1 MARFDDGL
9 TAEIQ
14 VNPEFGSASA
24 AMAEAR
30 TQKLIYCESG
40 RIGPYFLDFSANRT
54 TMHLQIEKIWPRFP
68 TFSLRS
74 FLPRRLLANMGDSSA
89 NCQPFFEPMSR
100 RSGSIKGISLS
111 GVETTIFSF
120 MQIMRK
126 SPSPRVFWRR
136 NWSTRGRTLPWTHPG
151 WGLSTPS
158 IGVPPRQPMATS
170 FPTTHEIIR
179 SEKTSPSLSCRTWL
193 SDIVR
198 LESPDLTSG
207 QYWRRCRIG
216 SLTSTDF
223 SRFNRTTPC
232 FQSRRTCDS
241 L

>member
-1 MARFDDGL
+1 
-9 TAEIQ
+9 
-14 VNPEFGSASA
+14 
-24 AMAEAR
+24 
-30 TQKLIYCESG
+30 
-40 RIGPYFLDFSANRT
+40 
-54 TMHLQIEKIWPRFP
+54 
-68 TFSLRS
+68 
-74 FLPRRLLANMGDSSA
+74 
-89 NCQPFFEPMSR
+89 MSR

-179 SEKTSPSLSCRTWL
+179 SEKTSPSRSWRTWL

-223 SRFNRTTPC
+223 SKFNRTTPC
-232 FQSRRTCDS
+232 FQSRRARGGDCPLLGEIKKKGGTGEGDCP
-241 L
+241 LLRFRCRQVPFP

>member
-1 MARFDDGL
+1 MVNAYLFMARFDDGL

-89 NCQPFFEPMSR
+89 NCQPFFDPMSR

-111 GVETTIFSF
+111 GVKTTIFSF

-136 NWSTRGRTLPWTHPG
+136 NWSTRGRTLPWTHPPATCFVSRIVNAAQ
-151 WGLSTPS
+151 LLLLLLRLACRPD
-158 IGVPPRQPMATS
+158 RPMAS
-170 FPTTHEIIR
+170 
-179 SEKTSPSLSCRTWL
+179 SS
-193 SDIVR
+193 R
-198 LESPDLTSG
+198 LHFRLHS
-207 QYWRRCRIG
+207 
-216 SLTSTDF
+216 
-223 SRFNRTTPC
+223 
-232 FQSRRTCDS
+232 
-241 L
+241 